1 MQYGAMKIQW
11 APFAASNPE
20 TANAAPKYGT
30 PVNLGAL
37 NAVTETINFNR
48 VSAYGDNVKKVEIVE
63 FRDGSLAVQTLYL
76 SNANASALT
85 GAELETSGS
94 DKDLKFGSN
103 DLAPYGGLAFYTN
116 HMRDDGSKYY
126 QGIYYPKVKAN
137 MEGEE
142 FNTKGENITLAN
154 ANLMFEVFEAMFG
167 KYKIKSEEFDTEA
180 KASAWVD
187 EKIKA
192 AAGG

>member
-1 MQYGAMKIQW
+1 MRYGAKKIQW
-11 APFAASNPE
+11 APFAAKNPE
-20 TANAAPKYGT
+20 TANALPKLGT

-37 NAVTETINFNR
+37 NKVTETLNYNR
-48 VSAYGDNVKKVEIVE
+48 TSAFGDNMKKVEIVE
-63 FRDGSLAVQTLYL
+63 FKDGSLAVETLYL
-76 SNANASALT
+76 SNANAAAVT
-85 GAELETSGS
+85 GAELGTTDGDE
-94 DKDLKFGSN
+94 DLKFGSN
-103 DLAPYGGLAFYTN
+103 DLAPYGSLAFYTN

-142 FNTKGENITLAN
+142 YETKGDSIVLSN
-154 ANLMFEVFEAMFG
+154 AKLTFTVFEPLYG
-167 KYKIKSEEFDTEA
+167 KYKHKSPEFDTEA
-180 KASAWVD
+180 KADAWVD

>member
-1 MQYGAMKIQW
+1 MQYGAKMIRW
-11 APFAASNPE
+11 APFAATDPE
-20 TANAAPKYGT
+20 AASAPPKLGT
-30 PVNLGAL
+30 PANLGAL
-37 NAVTETINFNR
+37 NKVTETINFNR

-63 FRDGSLAVQTLYL
+63 FKDGSLAVETLYL
-76 SNANASALT
+76 SNANAAAVT
-85 GAELETSGS
+85 GAELGTTDG

-103 DLAPYGGLAFYTN
+103 DTAPYGSLAFYTN
-116 HMRDDGSKYY
+116 HMRDDGTKYY
-126 QGIYYPKVKAN
+126 QGIFYPKVKAN

-142 FNTKGENITLAN
+142 YNAKGENITLAN
-154 ANLMFEVFEAMFG
+154 ANITFEVFEALFG

-180 KASAWVD
+180 KAAAWVD

>member
-1 MQYGAMKIQW
+1 MQYGAKKIQW

-20 TANAAPKYGT
+20 TASAAPKYGT

-48 VSAYGDNVKKVEIVE
+48 VSAYGDNVKKVEVVE

-116 HMRDDGSKYY
+116 HMRDDGAKYY

-154 ANLMFEVFEAMFG
+154 AKLTFEVFEAMFG

>member
-1 MQYGAMKIQW
+1 MLYGAKMIQW
-11 APFAASNPE
+11 APFAATNPE
-20 TANAAPKYGT
+20 TANAEPKYGT

-37 NAVTETINFNR
+37 NKVTETINFNR

-63 FRDGSLAVQTLYL
+63 FVDGSLAVETLYL
-76 SNANASALT
+76 SQANAAAVT
-85 GAELETSGS
+85 GAELGTSES

-142 FNTKGENITLAN
+142 YNTKGDSIVLSN
-154 ANLMFEVFEAMFG
+154 AKLTFTVFEALYG
-167 KYKIKSEEFDTEA
+167 KYKHKSEEFDTEA
-180 KASAWVD
+180 KAAAWVN